1 MLIIITKESKNIIE
15 DKNIIILEKVC
26 SLKYVKNKNNIILI
40 GDISLNDEGLVEE
53 LNYYLDEIFISIDI
67 DLVLTM
73 KYNKKLEE
81 ICAFYDIKLI
91 NI

>member
-26 SLKYVKNKNNIILI
+26 SLKNIKNKNNIILI

-73 KYNKKLEE
+73 KYNN
-81 ICAFYDIKLI
+81 LI
-91 NI
+91 

>member
-81 ICAFYDIKLI
+81 ICAFYGIKLI

>member
-81 ICAFYDIKLI
+81 ICVFYGIKLI